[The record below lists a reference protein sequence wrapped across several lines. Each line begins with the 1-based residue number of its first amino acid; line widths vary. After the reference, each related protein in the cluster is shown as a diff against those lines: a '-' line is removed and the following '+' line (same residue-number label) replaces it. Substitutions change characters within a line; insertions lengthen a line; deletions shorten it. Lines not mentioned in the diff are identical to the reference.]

1 MSDRGIGK
9 KDRARILSAS
19 GNFCWCIPLI
29 GAVQASLSDARTWI
43 NLMLPGVIRRGNG
56 LDAPNYGMVISGKD
70 VISTPSP
77 RMSRVVAND
86 NDPFEGEFWKQ
97 VGTEKQEP

>member
-1 MSDRGIGK
+1 MSDRVIGK

-19 GNFCWCIPLI
+19 GNSCWCIPLI
-29 GAVQASLSDARTWI
+29 GTVHASLSDARTWI
-43 NLMLPGVIRRGNG
+43 NLLLPGVIRRGNG
-56 LDAPNYGMVISGKD
+56 LDVPNYGMVISGKD
-70 VISTPSP
+70 VISTPSL